1 MDRIQ
6 TIIKVS
12 RQGIIVNVFL
22 SVIKAI
28 AGILANSIAV
38 ILDAV
43 NNLSDAISQVITII
57 GTKLSSKKPDKDHPY
72 GHGRIEYITSVILSV
87 ILIITGLLSIK
98 ESFEKIINPTIA
110 EYTSIS
116 FIVMDIC

>member
-43 NNLSDAISQVITII
+43 NNLSDAISQVITVI
-57 GTKLSSKKPDKDHPY
+57 GTKL
-72 GHGRIEYITSVILSV
+72 
-87 ILIITGLLSIK
+87 
-98 ESFEKIINPTIA
+98 
-110 EYTSIS
+110 
-116 FIVMDIC
+116 